1 MKVNTEIQRVT
12 KELATR
18 AKVVDVAHSLGLH
31 VSRRG
36 SGLPQVL
43 CPFHDDHTPSLSLY
57 DDHYHCFACNAHGN
71 VFELIKAVRNV
82 QFSDARKWLADKY
95 GVQLPQPAYADK
107 LQQQSPRSSGL
118 SLALE
123 KYRHQNAADSK
134 CLNGFASIRGFDNAF
149 LNSAEVFGAK
159 ANKLSR
165 LFKSTENYEE
175 LDALAEAGLVYQPKS
190 DLPLTHPYQDFYY
203 TDRIVFTLRTV
214 QGEVAGFAG
223 RATGDDKPKYLF
235 SRGLPKGDIL
245 YRLDSVR
252 EKLLS
257 IPKSKN
263 TEAVHLNV
271 VEGLLD
277 ALRCESLGLSAV
289 AILGSRVTEHQ
300 TELLANLAHDLAGLN
315 RQLVVHLFLDSD
327 EAGKRGAIASIP
339 FLWSAARKSLFV
351 LDIILPKPEEG
362 NTTHDPDEYLRN
374 CSSIED
380 ATAFLEDS
388 VVSCLG
394 YLMAHQF
401 NCQPSDIDAVWDSVS
416 QTERLACMRS
426 FDHLGDG
433 TLWSFAF
440 AKLSPFSVFLG
451 TARREEP
458 EWLREIENF
467 LRFEEPRARFAPKR
481 DVADIEKSTP
491 SLGRERLSH
500 AQKLAASSLQRRDI
514 PVDEGAWLR
523 MNLASDV
530 FEEHFKTMLNSG
542 KSHEEPFAAVK
553 IPKRFGEFRLKALPC
568 HEDLVLQQYM
578 MNALLCDYPQYPRF
592 LEWIPAIRFNR
603 YERRVRSRLTG
614 LVKPKKNDEIVSFAY
629 QIDMDVLDGR
639 TPPGESGMFRHYRES
654 WQEFIRYL
662 DIQVARIGVR
672 DLHVARLDI
681 RQYYDQLPLFAVRDA
696 LLEPMEKA
704 FDSLG
709 DAKQCAPEFLPDI
722 TDPKGRSQKMVDWL
736 CKQSFGYRYYDPSS
750 GQPHDYKW
758 KDRGVP
764 QGPDLS
770 AYLANIALFPLDKAV
785 KDHIDKLNEPG
796 VDDQKDD
803 AIRAA
808 YARYVDDLILITD
821 SAEILTQLQSLI
833 ENELS
838 KLGLELNKKTA
849 PLPSMTQAD
858 VREWLT
864 DERGGLGVSA
874 PSQAPTADFETLV
887 NDCIDSG
894 QVDRQDS
901 LLVLYSPHMDDP
913 NTDCQEVIHGVR
925 AARNSQELR
934 YGDLCS
940 AAKHLWRV
948 VLEEASD
955 GVALEE
961 IAQQFF
967 NYWNDTDRPKK
978 SSDAEIKAFHD
989 AYAILAALDGIERFL
1004 YSRADRNPTFS
1015 SSAHQKHEVR
1025 RKRLARTVILGDIR
1039 SITTLSGV
1047 RNVAFV
1053 EEQGF
1058 QHMIELKRLSLVR
1071 TACTVLNDECLFTTN
1086 PIKDQRESLPLT
1098 PPILKHH
1105 CSIATACKNTA
1116 ILEWAEMIPD
1126 AMKAASGPVLLL
1138 HNAIARLQIGNKHED
1153 AIDPLDG
1160 LKGQFSEVDKYFATL
1175 RASECATQTL
1185 RLWIPHDTPCESTVH
1200 QNFIRQ
1206 ALRSFINVAV
1216 KERMAEYLGKRP
1228 EFQPR
1233 LARWRGTYPCTTGY
1247 RLSRNSWLG

>member
-12 KELATR
+12 KDLAAR
-18 AKVVDVAHSLGLH
+18 AKLVEVAHYLDLH

-36 SGLPQVL
+36 SGLPQVI

-57 DDHYHCFACNAHGN
+57 DDHYHCFSCNAHGN
-71 VFELIKAVRNV
+71 VFELIKAVLKV
-82 QFSDARKWLADKY
+82 QFTDARKWLADQY
-95 GVQLPQPAYADK
+95 GVRLPQPAYADK
-107 LQQQSPRSSGL
+107 LPQQKPRTAGL

-123 KYRHQNAADSK
+123 KYKHQNAADSK
-134 CLNGFASIRGFDNAF
+134 CLRKFASIRGFDDIF

-165 LFKSTENYEE
+165 QFKSTENYEE
-175 LDALAEAGLVYQPKS
+175 LDSLAEAGLVYQPKS

-223 RATGDDKPKYLF
+223 RAVGDDKPKYLF
-235 SRGLPKGDIL
+235 SRGLPKGDLL
-245 YRLDSVR
+245 YRLDAVR
-252 EKLLS
+252 KKVLS
-257 IPKSKN
+257 IPKPKN
-263 TEAVHLNV
+263 TEPVHLYI

-277 ALRCESLGLSAV
+277 ALRCESLGLPAV
-289 AILGSRVTEHQ
+289 AILGSRITEHQ
-300 TELLANLAHDLAGLN
+300 SELLANLAHDFDRLN
-315 RQLVVHLFLDSD
+315 RQLVIHLFLDSD
-327 EAGKRGAIASIP
+327 EAGRKGTIASIP
-339 FLWSAARKSLFV
+339 SLWTAARKSLFV
-351 LDIILPKPEEG
+351 LDIILPQPEEG
-362 NTTHDPDEYLRN
+362 NTAHDPDEYLRN
-374 CSSIED
+374 CSRIED

-388 VVSCLG
+388 VVSCLS

-401 NCQPSDIDAVWDSVS
+401 NCQPSDIDAVWNSVS

-426 FDHLGDG
+426 IDHLGDG
-433 TLWSFAF
+433 TFWSFAF

-451 TARREEP
+451 NARQEEP

-467 LRFEEPRARFAPKR
+467 LRFEEPRARVAPKR
-481 DVADIEKSTP
+481 DVADIEKLTP
-491 SLGRERLSH
+491 PLGRERLSH

-542 KSHEEPFAAVK
+542 KSHEEPFAAFK
-553 IPKRFGEFRLKALPC
+553 IPKRLGEYRLKALPC

-578 MNALLCDYPQYPRF
+578 MNALLCDYPQNPRF
-592 LEWIPAIRFNR
+592 LERIPAIRFNR
-603 YERRVRSRLTG
+603 YERGVRSRLTG
-614 LVKPKKNDEIVSFAY
+614 LVKPKKNEEIVSFAY
-629 QIDMDVLDGR
+629 QIDMDVLEGR
-639 TPPGESGMFRHYRES
+639 TPPGDSGMFRHYRES
-654 WQEFIRYL
+654 WREFIRYL
-662 DIQVARIGVR
+662 DMQVARIGTR

-696 LLEPMEKA
+696 LLEPIEKA
-704 FDSLG
+704 FGSL
-709 DAKQCAPEFLPDI
+709 DAALQCAPEFCPDI
-722 TDPKGRSQKMVDWL
+722 TDLKERAQKMVDWL
-736 CKQSFGYRYYDPSS
+736 CDLSFGYWYYDPSN
-750 GQPHDYKW
+750 GQRQPYKW

-785 KDHIDKLNEPG
+785 KDCIDNLNGPG
-796 VDDQKDD
+796 MEDQEDDT
-803 AIRAA
+803 IRAA

-821 SAEILTQLQSLI
+821 STEILTQLQSLI
-833 ENELS
+833 ENELT

-874 PSQAPTADFETLV
+874 PSQAPSSDFETLV

-894 QVDRQDS
+894 HVDRKDS

-913 NTDCQEVIHGVR
+913 NTDSKEVIDGVR

-961 IAQQFF
+961 IAQRFF
-967 NYWNDTDRPKK
+967 YYWNDTDRPKK
-978 SSDAEIKAFHD
+978 LSDAEIKAFHD
-989 AYAILAALDGIERFL
+989 EYAILAALDGIERFL
-1004 YSRADRNPTFS
+1004 YSRADRNPIFS
-1015 SSAHQKHEVR
+1015 FSARQKHEER
-1025 RKRLARTVILGDIR
+1025 RKRLARAVISGDIR
-1039 SITTLSGV
+1039 PITTLSGV
-1047 RNVAFV
+1047 RNAAFV

-1058 QHMIELKRLSLVR
+1058 RHMIELKRLSLVR
-1071 TACTVLNDECLFTTN
+1071 TACTVLYDEYVSTTN
-1086 PIKDQRESLPLT
+1086 IFGVQRESLPLT
-1098 PPILKHH
+1098 PPILKHF
-1105 CSIATACKNTA
+1105 CSIATACKDNA
-1116 ILEWAEMIPD
+1116 ILEWAGMIPD
-1126 AMKAASGPVLLL
+1126 AMKTASGPVLLL
-1138 HNAIARLQIGNKHED
+1138 HNAIARLQD
-1153 AIDPLDG
+1153 
-1160 LKGQFSEVDKYFATL
+1160 
-1175 RASECATQTL
+1175 R
-1185 RLWIPHDTPCESTVH
+1185 
-1200 QNFIRQ
+1200 
-1206 ALRSFINVAV
+1206 
-1216 KERMAEYLGKRP
+1216 
-1228 EFQPR
+1228 
-1233 LARWRGTYPCTTGY
+1233 
-1247 RLSRNSWLG
+1247 